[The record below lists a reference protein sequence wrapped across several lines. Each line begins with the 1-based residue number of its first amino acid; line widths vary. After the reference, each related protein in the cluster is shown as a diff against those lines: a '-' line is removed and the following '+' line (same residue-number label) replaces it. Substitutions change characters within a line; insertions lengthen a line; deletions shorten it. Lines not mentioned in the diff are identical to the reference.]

1 MTDTPELA
9 IVLEKLRAEVYFMEA
24 DAIQHHPEAF
34 RSA

>member
-24 DAIQHHPEAF
+24 DAIHHPEAF